1 MMSVAGG
8 SIAGLCCARE
18 ACPCA
23 DAQYSIDTNA
33 KETPEHRWDMASV
46 TASMNKN
53 SQWINK
59 WLDMGQPKIVLKV
72 PGPVELDQIKKDA
85 ITLAVPW
92 CVIEDAGRT
101 QIAPGTVTCLALGPA
116 PEEHIDRITGD
127 LKLL

>member
-1 MMSVAGG
+1 MV
-8 SIAGLCCARE
+8 
-18 ACPCA
+18 
-23 DAQYSIDTNA
+23 
-33 KETPEHRWDMASV
+33 SV
-46 TASMNKN
+46 TGIKI
-53 SQWINK
+53 WINK

>member
-1 MMSVAGG
+1 
-8 SIAGLCCARE
+8 
-18 ACPCA
+18 
-23 DAQYSIDTNA
+23 
-33 KETPEHRWDMASV
+33 
-46 TASMNKN
+46 
-53 SQWINK
+53 
-59 WLDMGQPKIVLKV
+59 MGQPKIVLKV

-101 QIAPGTVTCLALGPA
+101 QIAPGTVNNKRFYWGEDNCQDAITQKGASCLALGPA

>member
-1 MMSVAGG
+1 MSSIGLQEGIIAITGDLFSRDLVANA
-8 SIAGLCCARE
+8 IL
-18 ACPCA
+18 
-23 DAQYSIDTNA
+23 YSTTIFE
-33 KETPEHRWDMASV
+33 KRSDMGHASV

-101 QIAPGTVTCLALGPA
+101 QIAPGTVNV
-116 PEEHIDRITGD
+116 
-127 LKLL
+127 

>member
-1 MMSVAGG
+1 MICCMGIIKLVILVRTDLGMG
-8 SIAGLCCARE
+8 KGKIA
-18 ACPCA
+18 
-23 DAQYSIDTNA
+23 AQVG
-33 KETPEHRWDMASV
+33 HASV

-72 PGPVELDQIKKDA
+72 PGPVELDGIKKDA

-116 PEEHIDRITGD
+116 PEEHIDRLTGD

>member
-1 MMSVAGG
+1 MGNIKLVIIVRMDLGMG
-8 SIAGLCCARE
+8 KGKIA
-18 ACPCA
+18 
-23 DAQYSIDTNA
+23 AQVG
-33 KETPEHRWDMASV
+33 HASV

-92 CVIEDAGRT
+92 CVIEDDAEWNSGSLWWHGKRFCIAAAAGYT
-101 QIAPGTVTCLALGPA
+101 
-116 PEEHIDRITGD
+116 
-127 LKLL
+127 

>member
-1 MMSVAGG
+1 MIQSV
-8 SIAGLCCARE
+8 
-18 ACPCA
+18 
-23 DAQYSIDTNA
+23 Y
-33 KETPEHRWDMASV
+33 
-46 TASMNKN
+46 
-53 SQWINK
+53 
-59 WLDMGQPKIVLKV
+59 
-72 PGPVELDQIKKDA
+72 QIGTKSLTISAIHTKDA

>member
-1 MMSVAGG
+1 MYKHVWILYALGKG
-8 SIAGLCCARE
+8 KIAG
-18 ACPCA
+18 
-23 DAQYSIDTNA
+23 TVG
-33 KETPEHRWDMASV
+33 HASV

>member
-1 MMSVAGG
+1 MAGYGMS
-8 SIAGLCCARE
+8 SNQKL
-18 ACPCA
+18 
-23 DAQYSIDTNA
+23 YS
-33 KETPEHRWDMASV
+33 S
-46 TASMNKN
+46 
-53 SQWINK
+53 
-59 WLDMGQPKIVLKV
+59 V